1 MTTSSH
7 TTEDWTDAWPDVLAF
22 AVGLALAWRGKWT
35 TTDLVW
41 SLWLSSLVVGYA
53 TILWTILRPA
63 MFLARGNWRGGTGW
77 VRVGEGPARPA
88 SALLMLPFLLL
99 GGLFLLAF
107 FTVHFGGFHY
117 IHSQF
122 LGSFFPI
129 HVDPTRRIQSVGMAE
144 YAEVVR
150 RYWVF
155 LPAAFLAER
164 AAFLSIPA
172 TPAPDPSAPKPTL
185 SREERLR
192 RAMDGAGEAAGGTK
206 SGRRNAF
213 GDGIGAP
220 YRNVVRMHLLIF
232 FFGFAHAAGLESFA
246 VYTVVY
252 AVYFF
257 PWRLVRR
264 GPVGATSPVRPA

>member
-1 MTTSSH
+1 MTTTANTS
-7 TTEDWTDAWPDVLAF
+7 DDGWTSAWPDLLAF
-22 AVGLALAWRGKWT
+22 AFGLALAWWGKWT

-53 TILWTILRPA
+53 TILWTIVRPA
-63 MFLARGNWRGGTGW
+63 MLLARGNWSGGTMT
-77 VRVGEGPARPA
+77 VRVDGGPAKAA
-88 SALLMLPFLLL
+88 SELLALPFFVV

-117 IHSQF
+117 VHSQF

-129 HVDPTRRIQSVGMAE
+129 DTGSGTSRHAVVGMAT
-144 YAEVVR
+144 YAEVLR
-150 RYWVF
+150 RYWLF

-164 AAFLSIPA
+164 AAFEMPRGVPA
-172 TPAPDPSAPKPTL
+172 DPSR
-185 SREERLR
+185 SRAERMARLMDNPR
-192 RAMDGAGEAAGGTK
+192 EASRANAAG
-206 SGRRNAF
+206 SGLM
-213 GDGIGAP
+213 AP
-220 YRNVVRMHLLIF
+220 YRNVIRMHLLIF
-232 FFGFAHAAGLESFA
+232 FFGFAHAVGLDHFA

-264 GPVGATSPVRPA
+264 GTLPATASA